1 MKRNTG
7 SAIVL
12 LMLTGLI
19 ALPAS
24 ADDFRSERD
33 RDNDK
38 RGKSERKVERDRD
51 NGDRGRSERKI
62 ERNRDDRG
70 NSARI
75 VERDR
80 RDAGRDWRGVTERR
94 QYTERERHEYE
105 KRGFR
110 YDTRYGHNRYYPP
123 AGYVDPRLPKSHRV
137 VPYRGRDYYYS
148 SGIWYQRAGVSF
160 SVVIPPFGIVVPVLP
175 PDYTT
180 VWVGA
185 DPYYYA
191 GGVYYAWRPGM
202 SGYQV
207 VEAPQDKK
215 VYAEPDVPAEL
226 FIYPKQGQSEAQQSS
241 DRYECHRWG
250 VDQTGY
256 DPTQP
261 GGNVAPEQQANKF
274 EDYQRAMKAC
284 FEGRG
289 YSVQ

>member
-1 MKRNTG
+1 M
-7 SAIVL
+7 
-12 LMLTGLI
+12 GLI

-24 ADDFRSERD
+24 AAEFRSERGG
-33 RDNDK
+33 DNDD
-38 RGKSERKVERDRD
+38 RGKSERKAERDD
-51 NGDRGRSERKI
+51 DDRGKQERKV

-70 NSARI
+70 KQERKVERNRDDRGSSARI
-75 VERDR
+75 VQRDR
-80 RDAGRDWRGVTERR
+80 RDAGRDWQRVSERR
-94 QYTERERHEYE
+94 RYTERERHEYE
-105 KRGFR
+105 QRGYK

-123 AGYVDPRLPKSHRV
+123 RGYMQRSLPGPHRV
-137 VPYRGRDYYYS
+137 VPYRGHNYYYS
-148 SGIWYQRAGVSF
+148 SGIWYQRSGVSF
-160 SVVIPPFGIVVPVLP
+160 SVVIPPIGIVVPILP

-185 DPYYYA
+185 NPYYY
-191 GGVYYAWRPGM
+191 GGGAYYAWRPAM

-207 VEAPQDKK
+207 VEAPQDQN

-226 FIYPKQGQSEAQQSS
+226 FIYPKLGQSEAQQDS